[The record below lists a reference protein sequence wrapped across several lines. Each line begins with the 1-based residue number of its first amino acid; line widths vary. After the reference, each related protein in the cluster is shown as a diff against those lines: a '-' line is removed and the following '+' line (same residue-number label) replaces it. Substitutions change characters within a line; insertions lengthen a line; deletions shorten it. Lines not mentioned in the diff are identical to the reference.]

1 MNTVPPAD
9 NHVSATPAAVPC
21 EQEMQLSDSPMLQ
34 RMRRALTKHL
44 TRIWPTRHIPIC
56 PPASAGLVYPSDLD
70 IPLLN
75 DHPSSKVLV
84 LFLPVDYAEHL
95 DALVRQSP
103 TIVIHPD
110 IGMTAQEA
118 YLSWSLPAAPGK
130 LPVTLWVDL
139 PKLANDLE
147 ENLVFLGRL
156 VMPIVLVSGQRVVHG
171 DFAISKGDFRA
182 ALEQAALV
190 PANVTPAELAKAA
203 NKATKYSERPWRFM
217 RYELK
222 YGNRRF
228 AVN

>member
-1 MNTVPPAD
+1 MR
-9 NHVSATPAAVPC
+9 
-21 EQEMQLSDSPMLQ
+21 LSDSAMLQ

-44 TRIWPTRHIPIC
+44 TRIWPTRHVPIC
-56 PPASAGLVYPSDLD
+56 PPASAGLVFPCDLD
-70 IPLLN
+70 IPLLK
-75 DHPSSKVLV
+75 DHPSSKALV
-84 LFLPVDYAEHL
+84 VFLPVDYAEHL
-95 DALVRQSP
+95 DTLARQSP
-103 TIVIHPD
+103 TIMIHPD

-156 VMPIVLVSGQRVVHG
+156 LMPIVLVSGQRVVLG
-171 DFAISKGDFRA
+171 EFTISQADFRT
-182 ALEQAALV
+182 ALDQAALV

-203 NKATKYSERPWRFM
+203 DKASKYSERPWRFM

-222 YGNRRF
+222 HGNRRF
-228 AVN
+228 AVNWAQVFSMHPGDPLAD